1 MALARRLAV
10 SAQALP
16 VDGAGAGAGEPRIRT
31 ARRCARRRTLQR
43 ARLTPSL
50 IDLTNLKT
58 PGPCGRPA
66 LPVSDKTPGMRGG
79 RFGRIRQPVKSL
91 VRGKFH
97 GSLAA

>member
-10 SAQALP
+10 STQAVP
-16 VDGAGAGAGEPRIRT
+16 VDGAGAGAGESGS

-43 ARLTPSL
+43 ARLTLFP
-50 IDLTNLKT
+50 INLTNLKT
-58 PGPCGRPA
+58 PGSCGRPA
-66 LPVSDKTPGMRGG
+66 PPVSDKTPGMRGG